1 MSSDVRRGGRSR
13 FLSIGLL
20 VMLLAGTF
28 ASTVMLRN
36 LVRDQNRQ
44 LLHERTAEA
53 GLVLASSIASV
64 KPSLQVLGA
73 TYLADPSGSVAKAL
87 TTGYATAAGS
97 ATAILSDDHGKLR
110 VRIAAGP
117 GLAANQPLTGARGA
131 LVTRAIK
138 AKDLVADVFAG
149 SGRDKPSLAFAIALP
164 DGPVVYQEVK
174 VDPAQ
179 LTRSGGDSPFSE
191 LGGALY
197 VGPHADASKL
207 LFTTAPLPLHGT
219 VDKQLIH
226 IGADRWFLVASARHS
241 LVGSF
246 ASTAPWIVFALGALV
261 SVIAFGA
268 ADLLLRRR
276 RYALALVDERTAT
289 LRQTMAELEVARCA
303 AEAAN
308 HAKSDFLSRMSHE
321 LRTPLNA
328 VLGFAQVLER
338 RDLTDS
344 QQQSVTQIIKGG
356 QHLLG
361 LINDVLDISR
371 IETGNLTL
379 SSEPVLVADVV
390 DDALELVEPLAAQR
404 GITCSTI
411 AADNP
416 SRYVLADRQR
426 LKQVLLNLLS
436 NAVKYNRAG
445 GTVTISYEERDELLR
460 IKVTD
465 TGPGIP
471 ADRRALLF
479 EPFERLG
486 AEQTNIEG
494 TGVGLSLSRRLAEA
508 MNGVLDVDSN
518 EGEGSTFWIELQVI
532 EGPVEHHQRTSP
544 EASSAPLA
552 PAAIGPLHTILYIED
567 NVANVKLIE
576 HILDDRHDI
585 HLITAMQGR
594 LGIELALQHNPE
606 LILLDIH
613 LPDIGG
619 ETVLAELRASPET
632 ATTPIVVLTADATER
647 QNARLLAAGASAY
660 LTKPIDVGQ
669 LLEIVDTHLIG
680 SGRRAFTIS

>member
-1 MSSDVRRGGRSR
+1 MSADIRRSGRSR
-13 FLSIGLL
+13 LLSIGLL
-20 VMLLAGTF
+20 VMLLVGTVT
-28 ASTVMLRN
+28 STLLLRN

-73 TYLADPSGSVAKAL
+73 TYLADPSGSVTKAL
-87 TTGYATAAGS
+87 TTGFAAAGGS
-97 ATAILSDDHGKLR
+97 STAILTDDSGRLL

-117 GLAANQPLTGARGA
+117 GVVANQPLTGARGA
-131 LVTRAIK
+131 LVSRALE
-138 AKDLVADVFAG
+138 AKDLVSDVFAG
-149 SGRDKPSLAFAIALP
+149 TGSGKSSLAFAIALP
-164 DGPVVYQEVK
+164 NGPVVYQEVK
-174 VDPAQ
+174 VDPAS
-179 LTRSGGDSPFSE
+179 LTESRGNSPFNE

-197 VGPHADASKL
+197 VGRHEQASKM
-207 LFTTAPLPLHGT
+207 LFKTTALPLHGT
-219 VDKQLIH
+219 VEKQLIQ
-226 IGADRWFLVASARHS
+226 IGADRWLLVASAKHP

-246 ASTAPWIVFALGALV
+246 ASTAPWIIFVLGTLVSLGA
-261 SVIAFGA
+261 FA
-268 ADLLLRRR
+268 AVDLLLRRR
-276 RYALALVDERTAT
+276 RYALALVEERTAT
-289 LRQTMAELEVARCA
+289 LRQTMSELEVARA
-303 AEAAN
+303 SADAAN
-308 HAKSDFLSRMSHE
+308 HAKSEFLSRMSHE

-338 RDLTDS
+338 RELTES

-390 DDALELVEPLAAQR
+390 ADALELVEPLAAQR

-411 AADNP
+411 AGDNT

-445 GTVTISYEERDELLR
+445 GTVTISYEQRDELLR
-460 IKVTD
+460 IKVSD

-471 ADRRALLF
+471 PDRRALLF

-486 AEQTNIEG
+486 AEHTNIEG

-508 MNGVLDVDSN
+508 MHGVLDIDAN
-518 EGEGSTFWIELQVI
+518 EGEGSTFWIELQLI
-532 EGPVEHHQRTSP
+532 EGPVEHHRRTNQEVSN
-544 EASSAPLA
+544 APLA
-552 PAAIGPLHTILYIED
+552 VAATGPKYTLLYIED
-567 NVANVKLIE
+567 NVANLKLIE
-576 HILDDRHDI
+576 HILDDRPDI

-594 LGIELALQHNPE
+594 LGIELALQHGPE

-619 ETVLAELRASPET
+619 ETVLAELRATPET

-647 QNARLLAAGASAY
+647 QNARLLAAGATAY

-669 LLEIVDTHLIG
+669 LLEIVEEQLAN
-680 SGRRAFTIS
+680 SGKRAFTIS